1 MPNTSLFPPT
11 DYPKLRPFLE
21 AKNQGDTIVIHDSRR
36 IGRPIGV
43 SKLGLEIA
51 ARLDGKKTLETI
63 QIELLSLTGGAL
75 VPLEVLQKLV
85 HALDEALLL
94 DSPRLKAL
102 FDGPIRR
109 STHTQHYTDKTELSD
124 EINELFT
131 AQGGSGLPGDFKGT
145 SESGKLR
152 AVLLP
157 HMDYGR
163 GNITYGHGFKELI
176 EHSDAKVFV
185 IIATSHYSHER
196 FTLTRQHFDT
206 PFGTVETDV
215 NYVDRIASLY
225 GDGLYNDVEAHIPEH
240 SIELEVVPLKYL
252 MGVRPFRI
260 VPLLV
265 GSFHDRIKKK
275 SDPSGATD
283 IAKMARVLREIEAST
298 PNPVCYLI
306 SGDLAHIGP
315 KFQDKRKAEGP
326 WLDESRLKD
335 TAIMQALETA
345 NPSEYFKTIADEG
358 DARRICGLPPTWLTL
373 EVTRPRTGKILHYQ
387 QYIDPT
393 GYESVSFASAAFY
406 G

>member
-1 MPNTSLFPPT
+1 MSISSQFPPT
-11 DYPKLRPFLE
+11 ANPKLRPFLE
-21 AKNQGDTIVIHDSRR
+21 AKEQGDTIVIHDSRR

-43 SKLGLEIA
+43 TKLGLEIA

-63 QIELLSLTGGAL
+63 QIELLSITGGAL

-94 DSPRLKAL
+94 DSPRIKAL
-102 FDGPIRR
+102 FDGPIRK
-109 STHTQHYTDKTELSD
+109 STHTQHYADKSELSA
-124 EINELFT
+124 EIDGLFT
-131 AQGGSGLPGDFKGT
+131 AQGGSGLPDKFKGS
-145 SESGKLR
+145 SEAGKLR

-176 EHSDAKVFV
+176 ENTEAKIFV
-185 IIATSHYSHER
+185 IVATSHYSPVR

-206 PFGTVETDV
+206 PYGTVDTDLD
-215 NYVDRIASLY
+215 YVDRIASLY
-225 GDGLYNDVEAHIPEH
+225 GDGLFDDVEAHAPEH

-252 MGVRPFRI
+252 LGDRPFRI

-265 GSFHDRIKKK
+265 GSFRDRINKK
-275 SDPSGATD
+275 SDPSSAAD
-283 IAKMARVLREIEAST
+283 IAKMVRVLKEVEAST
-298 PNPVCYLI
+298 TDPVCYLI

-315 KFQDKRKAEGP
+315 KFRDKRKAEGP

-335 TAIMQALETA
+335 AAILQTLETA
-345 NPSEYFKTIADEG
+345 NPSGYFNAIADEG

-373 EVTRPRTGKILHYQ
+373 EVARPRTGKILHYQ

-393 GYESVSFASAAFY
+393 GYESVSFAAASFY